1 MTRKEMAA
9 KANEML
15 ENGMEPREVAAA
27 VGYKTV
33 SGMLGAIRPYAT
45 MDAQETSQGDAKAQ
59 DAGMLGEAQAPDSTK
74 AAPDQAEE
82 TYMLRF
88 GNIRLIKSMSQR
100 AYIVQDARDG
110 DELLRVPF
118 GSKFGAVSLMM
129 AIETIVRD
137 MQFNEDRKRY
147 AERRRGEV

>member
-15 ENGMEPREVAAA
+15 DNGMEPREVAAA
-27 VGYKTV
+27 LGYKKV
-33 SGMLGAIRPYAT
+33 SGMLGAIRLYASRDDQT
-45 MDAQETSQGDAKAQ
+45 APQ
-59 DAGMLGEAQAPDSTK
+59 GEAHAPDSAK
-74 AAPDQAEE
+74 AAPNQAEE
-82 TYMLRF
+82 TQMLRF

-147 AERRRGEV
+147 AEHRRGEV

>member
-33 SGMLGAIRPYAT
+33 SGMLGAIRLYAT
-45 MDAQETSQGDAKAQ
+45 MDAQEASQ
-59 DAGMLGEAQAPDSTK
+59 GEAQAPDSAK

-82 TYMLRF
+82 TQMLRF

-100 AYIVQDARDG
+100 AYIVQDARG
-110 DELLRVPF
+110 GEELLRVPF
-118 GSKFGAVSLMM
+118 GSKFDAVSLMM

-147 AERRRGEV
+147 AERRKGEA

>member
-15 ENGMEPREVAAA
+15 DNGMEPREVAAA

-33 SGMLGAIRPYAT
+33 SGMLGAIRLYAT
-45 MDAQETSQGDAKAQ
+45 MDAQGTSQGDAKAQ
-59 DAGMLGEAQAPDSTK
+59 HAGMLGEAQAPDSAK

-100 AYIVQDARDG
+100 PYIVQDGRDG
-110 DELLRVPF
+110 DEKLRVPF
-118 GSKFGAVSLMM
+118 GQKFDAVSLLM